1 MNGADDR
8 EIAGVG
14 TAPSSRRVKQH
25 KGMLDVGGNITVL
38 NARPQ
43 L

>member
-1 MNGADDR
+1 MNGADGR

-14 TAPSSRRVKQH
+14 TAPCDRRVKQR
-25 KGMLDVGGNITVL
+25 KEIIDVGGNITVL